1 MLYWFF
7 YGKKVVNYDPRLR
20 KRTYG
25 VVHYKNYQMSNV
37 TPEETLRSIAEYINA
52 GNLDSLMILYESD
65 ACFASQPGRFIK
77 GREGIRQSMQGF
89 VDMRGK
95 LESKI
100 KRVFQT
106 SNLALVISE
115 WSFNGTGPD
124 GNPVNLASTSTDVLR
139 QQPDGTWRVIID
151 NPWGTD

>member
-1 MLYWFF
+1 MF
-7 YGKKVVNYDPRLR
+7 
-20 KRTYG
+20 
-25 VVHYKNYQMSNV
+25 NV
-37 TPEETLRSIAEYINA
+37 TPEEILRSIAEYINA
-52 GNLDSLMILYESD
+52 GNLDSLMMLYESD
-65 ACFASQPGRFIK
+65 ACFASQPGHFIK
-77 GREGIRQSMQGF
+77 GREGIHQSMQGF

-115 WSFNGTGPD
+115 WSFSGTGPD
-124 GNPVNLASTSTDVLR
+124 GNSVNLASTATDVLR

>member
-1 MLYWFF
+1 
-7 YGKKVVNYDPRLR
+7 
-20 KRTYG
+20 
-25 VVHYKNYQMSNV
+25 MSNV
-37 TPEETLRSIAEYINA
+37 TPEETLRSITEYINA
-52 GNLDSLMILYESD
+52 GNLDSMMILYESD
-65 ACFASQPGRFIK
+65 ACFASQPGQSIK
-77 GREGIRQSMQGF
+77 GREGIRQSLQGF

-115 WSFNGTGPD
+115 WSFSGTGPD
-124 GNPVNLASTSTDVLR
+124 GNVVNLASTATDVLR
-139 QQPDGTWRVIID
+139 QQPDGTWHVIID